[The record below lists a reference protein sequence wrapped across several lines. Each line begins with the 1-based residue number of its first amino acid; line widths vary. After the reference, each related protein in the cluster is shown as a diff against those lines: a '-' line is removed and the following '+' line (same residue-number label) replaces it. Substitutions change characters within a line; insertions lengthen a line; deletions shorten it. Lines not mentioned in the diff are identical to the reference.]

1 MKRFLSGFLVG
12 TVATIAAAASVV
24 MTVKKQVIDPID
36 EQQALNEEKENELC
50 VKVSLVNTKTAIEDF
65 TSMAV
70 FSILQLIQPLDY
82 VFHLLHHKPMSR
94 FYGLLLFAAMH

>member
-50 VKVSLVNTKTAIEDF
+50 VKVSLVNTKNC
-65 TSMAV
+65 
-70 FSILQLIQPLDY
+70 
-82 VFHLLHHKPMSR
+82 H
-94 FYGLLLFAAMH
+94 

>member
-1 MKRFLSGFLVG
+1 M
-12 TVATIAAAASVV
+12 
-24 MTVKKQVIDPID
+24 IDPID

-50 VKVSLVNTKTAIEDF
+50 VKVSLVNTKLPLKILLQWQF
-65 TSMAV
+65 
-70 FSILQLIQPLDY
+70 FNLQLIQPLDY

>member
-36 EQQALNEEKENELC
+36 EQQA

-94 FYGLLLFAAMH
+94 FYGLLLFSAMH